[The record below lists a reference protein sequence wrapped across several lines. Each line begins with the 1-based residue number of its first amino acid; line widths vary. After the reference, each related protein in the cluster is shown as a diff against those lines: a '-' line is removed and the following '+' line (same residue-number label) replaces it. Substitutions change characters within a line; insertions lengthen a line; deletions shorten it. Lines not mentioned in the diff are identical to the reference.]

1 MRGIEDYINK
11 KKELEE
17 KLLKG
22 GMPEKE
28 RREIAQAYS
37 RILPL
42 AEKAEKILQIEKKI
56 EDTKSLLDDPEM
68 KELAEEEI
76 KNLEREK
83 EELITGLKKLI
94 LKSTLDLDKNA
105 IIEIRAGAGG
115 EEAALFAADLFRMY
129 TKYAEKMGWR
139 YSIMDSHP
147 TDMGGFKE
155 IVFSIEGKS
164 PYRYL
169 HLESGVHRVQRVPIT
184 ESGGRIHTSTASV
197 VVLPEVEESDDDI
210 KINPDDLK
218 IDTFRAGGPGGQYVN
233 MTDSA
238 VRITHIP
245 TGIVVVCREERS
257 QHKNR
262 EKAMKLLKARLL
274 DLKEREE
281 RKKVDSH
288 RKSVIGTGDR
298 SEKIRTYNF
307 PQNRVTD
314 HRIGLTVYKLTEIMD
329 GALWEIIIPLLE
341 EEERRNL
348 ESVELL

>member
-1 MRGIEDYINK
+1 MRNIEVFINK

-17 KLLKG
+17 KLLQG
-22 GMPEKE
+22 GTPEKE
-28 RREIAQAYS
+28 RKEIAKNYS

-42 AEKAEKILQIEKKI
+42 AEKAEKILSIEKRI
-56 EDTKSLLDDPEM
+56 EDTKTLLDDPEM

-76 KNLEREK
+76 RNLEKEK
-83 EELITGLKKLI
+83 EDLILSLKKLI
-94 LKSTLDLDKNA
+94 LKSKMDLDKNA

-129 TKYAEKMGWR
+129 IKYAEKKGWR
-139 YSIMDSHP
+139 YSVMDSHP

-169 HLESGVHRVQRVPIT
+169 HLESGVHRVQRVPVT

-197 VVLPEVEESDDDI
+197 VVLPEVEETDDI
-210 KINPDDLK
+210 EINPDDLK

-245 TGIVVVCREERS
+245 TGLVVVCREERS

-262 EKAMKLLKARLL
+262 EKAMKLLKARLK

-281 RKKVDSH
+281 RKKVDEH

-314 HRIGLTVYKLTEIMD
+314 HRIGLTVYKLTEIMEGNLD
-329 GALWEIIIPLLE
+329 EIIIPLLE

>member
-42 AEKAEKILQIEKKI
+42 AEKAEKILSIEKKI

-139 YSIMDSHP
+139 YSVMDSHP

>member
-1 MRGIEDYINK
+1 MKGLIDYVNK
-11 KKELEE
+11 KRELEKKLSSGGLPEGERRKIASAYSKILPVAERAERILRIEKEIEETKEL
-17 KLLKG
+17 LN
-22 GMPEKE
+22 
-28 RREIAQAYS
+28 
-37 RILPL
+37 
-42 AEKAEKILQIEKKI
+42 
-56 EDTKSLLDDPEM
+56 DPEM
-68 KELAEEEI
+68 RELAVEEIEKLEEEKNRLLLEI
-76 KNLEREK
+76 KRM
-83 EELITGLKKLI
+83 I
-94 LKSTLDLDKNA
+94 LASSMDLDKNA

-115 EEAALFAADLFRMY
+115 EEAALFAADLYRMY
-129 TKYAEKMGWR
+129 IRYAEKKGWK
-139 YSIMDSHP
+139 YSVMDSHP

-155 IVFSIEGKS
+155 IIFSIEGKS
-164 PYRYL
+164 PYKYL

-197 VVLPEVEESDDDI
+197 VVLPEAEEADEI
-210 KINPDDLK
+210 VINPDDIK

-262 EKAMKLLKARLL
+262 EKAMKLLKARLK

-281 RKKVDSH
+281 RKKVDEQ

-314 HRIGLTVYKLTEIMD
+314 HRIGLTVYKLSEIMEGNLD
-329 GALWEIIIPLLE
+329 EIIIPLLE
-341 EEERRNL
+341 EEERRRL
-348 ESVELL
+348 KSLKIV

>member
-139 YSIMDSHP
+139 YSVMDSHP

>member
-1 MRGIEDYINK
+1 MKGLEDYVNK
-11 KKELEE
+11 KQELER
-17 KLLKG
+17 KLSTG
-22 GMPEKE
+22 GIPEGE
-28 RREIAQAYS
+28 RKKIAQAYS

-42 AEKAEKILQIEKKI
+42 AERAEKIIALQKSINE
-56 EDTKSLLDDPEM
+56 TKELLDDPEM
-68 KELAEEEI
+68 RELAEEEL
-76 KNLEREK
+76 KKLEEDKEK
-83 EELITGLKKLI
+83 LILELKKLI
-94 LKSTLDLDKNA
+94 LRSAMNLDKNA

-129 TKYAEKMGWR
+129 MKYAEKKGWR
-139 YSIMDSHP
+139 YSVMDSHP

-155 IVFSIEGKS
+155 IVFTIEGKD

-169 HLESGVHRVQRVPIT
+169 HLESGVHRVQRVPVT

-197 VVLPEVEESDDDI
+197 VVLPEAEEADDI
-210 KINPDDLK
+210 VINPDDLK

-245 TGIVVVCREERS
+245 TGLVVVCREERS

-262 EKAMKLLKARLL
+262 EKAMKLLKARLK

-281 RKKVDSH
+281 RKKVDEH

-314 HRIGLTVYKLTEIMD
+314 HRIGLTVYKLNEIMEGNLD
-329 GALWEIIIPLLE
+329 EIIIPLLE
-341 EEERRNL
+341 EEERRKL
-348 ESVELL
+348 ESVKLL